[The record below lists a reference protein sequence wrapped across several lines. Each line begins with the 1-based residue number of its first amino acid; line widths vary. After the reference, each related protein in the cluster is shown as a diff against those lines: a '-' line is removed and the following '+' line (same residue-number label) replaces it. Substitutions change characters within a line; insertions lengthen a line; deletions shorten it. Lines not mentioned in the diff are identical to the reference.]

1 MGNNDQFKKLIFNS
15 SKTIIKNH
23 KFDYYKWSDSQV
35 NAINLISRLDQKC
48 NVEYLENLTFDTLL
62 STIND
67 YNRIRLLPF
76 EKANIKN
83 SKFHTN
89 IDKIKN
95 PNNNFIKLI
104 NKEIDKQNII
114 LLVNENN
121 NIYKDDKIKVSS
133 FYNMIE
139 FNQSNIIGKPKT
151 LRIYLPSKC
160 FIN

>member
-1 MGNNDQFKKLIFNS
+1 MGNNDQFKKLVFNS
-15 SKTIIKNH
+15 SETTIKNH
-23 KFDYYKWSDSQV
+23 KFDHYKWSDSRV
-35 NAINLISRLDQKC
+35 NAINLINKLNQKC
-48 NVEYLENLTFDTLL
+48 NVEFLENLTFDTLL

-76 EKANIKN
+76 EKAYIKN
-83 SKFHTN
+83 SNFHIN

-95 PNNNFIKLI
+95 PNNNFIELI

-114 LLVNENN
+114 LLINENN

-133 FYNMIE
+133 FYKKIE
-139 FNQSNIIGKPKT
+139 FNQSNIIGKPKI

-160 FIN
+160 FN